1 MIQTFICEWD
11 TAKLCSLVVA
21 EETLRAKV
29 MQLRKMKAELANEQY
44 DKMMEGAKW

>member
-11 TAKLCSLVVA
+11 TEKLCSLVVA

-29 MQLRKMKAELANEQY
+29 LQLRKMKADLANKQY
-44 DKMMEGAKW
+44 DALMGGEE